1 LRYLAID
8 FGTKRIGLAYG
19 DMGENGGTFGAFPLQ
34 TLHRTRAL
42 SADILEIGRLATSY
56 EVEAFVVGMPL
67 NEDGTPSETA
77 LKVNDFVYS
86 LKKRVE
92 LPIYLY
98 DEFLTSQEAEEELIA
113 MDVSRKKRR
122 AVLDQMA
129 AVQILEGFLRDK
141 ARPSAIKKEKNDE

>member
-1 LRYLAID
+1 MAID

-19 DMGENGGTFGAFPLQ
+19 DVDDQGKTFGAFPLL
-34 TLHRTRAL
+34 TVHRTRAL
-42 SADILEIGRLATSY
+42 STDILEIGKLATSY
-56 EVEAFVVGMPL
+56 ETDAFVVGMPL

-77 LKVNDFVYS
+77 KKVNDFVYS

-129 AVQILEGFLRDK
+129 AVQILEGFLRDNIK
-141 ARPSAIKKEKNDE
+141 AQK